1 MYFCTY
7 SCLVP
12 RLRRSGKAP
21 PPPAAARK
29 TRITIR
35 LDDDVLA
42 WFRRHARASG
52 GGYQSLINLALRDHI
67 GREGLATTLRRIIR
81 EELARAA
88 RVIPPRRPTDPTS
101 RQSNGWPTQAT
112 RGKSTAPRR
121 SPAAVAA
128 VAAAKIEHGR
138 NRPDLSLS
146 FRRA

>member
-42 WFRRHARASG
+42 WFRRHAGVSG

-67 GREGLATTLRRIIR
+67 GREGLATTLRRVIR
-81 EELARAA
+81 EELARAEGQPSA
-88 RVIPPRRPTDPTS
+88 PAYESDHPPIEWVADAGDPGEEYGASSKPGRR
-101 RQSNGWPTQAT
+101 
-112 RGKSTAPRR
+112 RG
-121 SPAAVAA
+121 
-128 VAAAKIEHGR
+128 HGR
-138 NRPDLSLS
+138 
-146 FRRA
+146 RRKD